1 MGLLK
6 LGYSMFRD
14 VLWCFMGFFYDVFT
28 GFFNGVL
35 WVFVVNLAFCLAKI
49 TGI

>member
-1 MGLLK
+1 
-6 LGYSMFRD
+6 MFYG
-14 VLWCFMGFFYDVFT
+14 VLWVFFYDVFT